1 MRFKKQ
7 KSRSALEKDSGC
19 CCPRRDFAQ
28 KAKFRGGILVTRAYI
43 KESTYSWNI
52 QSVSIC
58 LNRGCEEWVGNHDC
72 APASTRWLGWR
83 QDHEGTAWVDFVQFI
98 VQLYFDTHLRC
109 ALSVTFCGAVVL
121 KVMDQKTLVKRKWS
135 YKVRIAVYIYF
146 KHLESLPDT
155 SSHVFDWKPCQTLFL
170 SPWPE

>member
-58 LNRGCEEWVGNHDC
+58 LNRGREEWVGNDDC

-98 VQLYFDTHLRC
+98 VQSYFDTHLRC

-146 KHLESLPDT
+146 NHLESLPDT